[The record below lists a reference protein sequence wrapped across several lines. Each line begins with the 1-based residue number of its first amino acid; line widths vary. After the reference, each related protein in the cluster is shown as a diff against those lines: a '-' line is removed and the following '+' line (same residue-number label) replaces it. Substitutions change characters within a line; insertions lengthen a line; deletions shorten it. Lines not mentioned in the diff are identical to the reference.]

1 MASISHSG
9 GIVEAVLEL
18 GFDQVKYFETTV
30 TDTASGFTMSVPAR
44 RIIVENI
51 DADNSVFLRV
61 NGGDAV
67 ANATFV
73 PGDNIRI
80 RPGCSF
86 AMDFDSVSSISLITE
101 SGISVDIIGL
111 LGFKGTVC

>member
-1 MASISHSG
+1 MARIAHSG

-30 TDTASGFTMSVPAR
+30 TDSATGFTISQPAR
-44 RIIVENI
+44 RIIVENT
-51 DADNSVFLRV
+51 DDDDSVFLRV
-61 NGGDAV
+61 NGGAAV
-67 ANATFV
+67 AAASFV

-86 AMDFDSVSSISLITE
+86 AMDFDSVSEISLITE
-101 SGISVDIIGL
+101 SGVNVDIIGL